1 MARKKIGPLRSDSH
15 GLVGV
20 ARVGFDL
27 PASPTIARR
36 AAADRIRRAL
46 RERQI
51 PCERLLLSDGPV
63 RRGALFD
70 LAGQRVSFPRETDP
84 RYDVCFIGLVD
95 PSVGAMWGHPAH
107 WAFVP
112 ARDGTDEDAAVEFLD
127 TRLPEHPRGPVR
139 LLSAEEP

>member
-1 MARKKIGPLRSDSH
+1 MARKKIGILRNDSH

-27 PASPTIARR
+27 PASPTITRR
-36 AAADRIRRAL
+36 TAANRILRAL
-46 RERQI
+46 HERQI

-70 LAGQRVSFPRETDP
+70 LAGQRVPFPHETDR
-84 RYDVCFIGLVD
+84 RYDMCFVGLVD
-95 PSVGAMWGHPAH
+95 PSAGAMWGHPAH

-112 ARDGTDEDAAVEFLD
+112 ARGAYDEDAAVEFLD
-127 TRLPEHPRGPVR
+127 TSLPEHPRGLVR
-139 LLSAEEP
+139 LISAEEP